1 MQQQPDIVSSR
12 AIIIMGVAGSGKST
26 VSRLLAEKLNYR
38 YLEGDDY
45 HSAEAKAMMAAGIPL
60 SDSLRESWVDLLCQ
74 QLQQCKA
81 EGVSCVLS
89 YSGLIARH
97 RQKIREAGA
106 RVRFFYLYGSEAL
119 LASRLAARQNHFM
132 PPGMLSSQLATMQP
146 TDEEPDITRLDI
158 QYSAEDVVAQICQ
171 QLAAEC

>member
-1 MQQQPDIVSSR
+1 MQPQPDIVSSR

-26 VSRLLAEKLNYR
+26 ISKLLAEKLNYR

-60 SDSLRESWVDLLCQ
+60 SAQLRESWVDLLCQ

-89 YSGLIARH
+89 YSGLIARQ

-106 RVRFFYLYGSEAL
+106 NTHFFYLHGSQTL
-119 LASRLAARQNHFM
+119 LAARLAARQNHFM
-132 PPGMLSSQLATMQP
+132 PAGMLSSQLATMQP
-146 TDEEPDITRLDI
+146 TDNEPDITLLDI
-158 QYSAEDVVAQICQ
+158 QYSSEQLVLQICQ
-171 QLAAEC
+171 KITALN

>member
-1 MQQQPDIVSSR
+1 MQQQPDQVSSR

-26 VSRLLAEKLNYR
+26 VSKLLAEKLHYH

-60 SDSLRESWVDLLCQ
+60 SEHLRESWVDLLCQ

-81 EGVSCVLS
+81 KNLSCVLS

-106 RVRFFYLYGSEAL
+106 NVHFFYLYGSEAL
-119 LASRLAARQNHFM
+119 LATRLAARQNHFM
-132 PPGMLSSQLATMQP
+132 PLGMLSSQLATMQP
-146 TDEEPDITRLDI
+146 TDNEPDITRLDI
-158 QYSAEDVVAQICQ
+158 QYSADEIVEKICQ
-171 QLAAEC
+171 L